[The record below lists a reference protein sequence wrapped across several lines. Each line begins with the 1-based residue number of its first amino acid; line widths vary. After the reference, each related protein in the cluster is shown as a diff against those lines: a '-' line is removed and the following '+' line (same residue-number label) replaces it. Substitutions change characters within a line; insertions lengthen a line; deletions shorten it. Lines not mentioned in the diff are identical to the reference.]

1 MVNGEYELWIKAQA
15 NNVETQNS
23 TQYLFVSYEVVKEK
37 FDLLQ
42 LGLLFGII
50 GAIGVAVLLLLKFK
64 IITLESFIYIKS
76 KKIIP
81 FFKPL
86 VIGPLRIDVNDE
98 KVKKAEFY
106 VNGKLKD
113 TITQQPF
120 IWNWNE
126 PAFMKQIIETKI
138 YDQNGNSISSGEM
151 TFFVFNSPKIF
162 K

>member
-1 MVNGEYELWIKAQA
+1 MSKSFL
-15 NNVETQNS
+15 
-23 TQYLFVSYEVVKEK
+23 
-37 FDLLQ
+37 
-42 LGLLFGII
+42 II
-50 GAIGVAVLLLLKFK
+50 LGAIGGAGAAVFLMIRYQ
-64 IITLESFIYIKS
+64 IITLESFIYIKN

-86 VIGPLRIDVNDE
+86 VFGPLRIDVDDK

-113 TITQQPF
+113 TIIQKPF

-126 PAFMKQIIETKI
+126 PAFMKKTIETKI
-138 YDQNGNSISSGEM
+138 YDQDGNSSSSGDM
-151 TFFVFNSPKIF
+151 TFFIFNPPRLF